1 MECKSRQSKSS
12 MVVVIKYTSAILSV
26 IAAFAISMATPPEGL
41 TTEAM
46 RAIGILIFA
55 VGWWI
60 CQIVPEYVTGMLMCT
75 LWAATGC
82 VKYEVAF
89 STFAGKGWWMMVG
102 AFAMGAIAGR
112 TGLLRRISLYVLTL
126 FPATFKGQVLGLMG
140 AGTVISPLVPSMNAK
155 SALSAPLALAIS
167 DSLGAERK
175 SSAASGLMAACYT
188 GFVLMGHIFLSG
200 SFSHYML
207 ISALPEQYK
216 NVSWFDWLL
225 WALPWGIIAFTGL
238 ALYIFWAHSPEV
250 PLALPRGYGRQ
261 QLQKI
266 GPMSKDE
273 KIVLGVIL
281 CALLGWMTSFLHH
294 ISGAAI
300 AVGAMCVLL
309 GVKTMTADDFKSRI
323 EWPAIFLIGCVFNMA
338 KVVKALHIDTWL
350 SHAIAPILSI
360 VMTNNVVMVLSI
372 VTVIILIRFLI
383 TNMTSGSIIVAIVM
397 MPAVIAA
404 GINPWIIIF
413 VAFTAANLFF
423 FKYMNTIYLCAQFTT
438 HGEMSAHWPMAKF
451 CIAFTVVS
459 TIGFLV
465 SIPYWEMIGLM

>member
-1 MECKSRQSKSS
+1 MECKLDSGKGNM
-12 MVVVIKYTSAILSV
+12 MVLIKYAVALLSIVAGVAIALTS
-26 IAAFAISMATPPEGL
+26 PPEGL
-41 TTEAM
+41 TPQAM
-46 RAIGILIFA
+46 TAIGVLVFA

-75 LWAATGC
+75 LWAATGS
-82 VKYEVAF
+82 VKYGVAF

-102 AFAMGAIAGR
+102 AFALGAVAGR

-126 FPATFKGQVLGLMG
+126 FPATFRGQVLGLMG
-140 AGTVISPLVPSMNAK
+140 AGTIISPLVPSMNAK

-175 SSAASGLMAACYT
+175 SPAASGLLAACYT

-207 ISALPEQYK
+207 ISALPEQFRG
-216 NVSWFDWLL
+216 VSWFDWLL
-225 WALPWGIIAFTGL
+225 WALPWGVVAFVGL
-238 ALYIFWAHSPEV
+238 ALYIFWAHSPKE
-250 PLALPRGYGRQ
+250 PLTLPKGYGRKE
-261 QLQKI
+261 LDKI
-266 GPMSKDE
+266 GPMSRDE

-281 CALLGWMTSFLHH
+281 CALIGWMTAFLHH

-300 AVGAMCVLL
+300 AVVAMCVLL
-309 GVKTMTADDFKSRI
+309 GVKTMTAEDFKSRI

-338 KVVKALHIDTWL
+338 RVVKALNIDTWL
-350 SHAIAPILSI
+350 SHALTPIMSFVMSSTPVMIVSI
-360 VMTNNVVMVLSI
+360 VA
-372 VTVIILIRFLI
+372 VIIVIRFLI
-383 TNMTSGSIIVAIVM
+383 TNMTSGSIIIAIVM
-397 MPAVIAA
+397 MPSVIAA
-404 GINPWIIIF
+404 GINPWIVIF

-438 HGEMSAHWPMAKF
+438 HGEMSDHWPMAKF
-451 CIAFTVVS
+451 CIAYTVIS

-465 SIPYWEMIGLM
+465 SIPFWKMFGLM